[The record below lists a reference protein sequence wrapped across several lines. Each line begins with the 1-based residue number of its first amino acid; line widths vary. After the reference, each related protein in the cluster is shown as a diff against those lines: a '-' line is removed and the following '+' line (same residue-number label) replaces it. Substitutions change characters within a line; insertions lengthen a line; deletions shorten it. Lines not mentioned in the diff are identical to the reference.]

1 VLKVRIRVRNS
12 MEDQSELNAWIEYAI
27 PCLYRPAAFLQ
38 LPWQKKTSDNRPFG
52 SCVAHRELKTKIG
65 APA

>member
-12 MEDQSELNAWIEYAI
+12 MEDKIVLNAWIGCAI

-38 LPWQKKTSDNRPFG
+38 LPWQKKMADDRPFG
-52 SCVAHRELKTKIG
+52 SCVAHREWKTKIG